1 MCTGVQVVYLYFV
14 DWAGQV
20 CTGSL
25 FVLCGWSWPG
35 VYRCTGSLFVL
46 CGLSWPGVYR

>member
-1 MCTGVQVVYLYFV
+1 MCTGVQVVNLYFVDWAGQVCTGVHIVYLYFV

-25 FVLCGWSWPG
+25 FVLCG
-35 VYRCTGSLFVL
+35 
-46 CGLSWPGVYR
+46 LSWPGVYR